1 MYAAFY
7 RHLLMVIL
15 WPVRLHVEYGRMSR
29 LVSLESGILADGL
42 GGDLAAVEVG
52 EVTDL

>member
-1 MYAAFY
+1 
-7 RHLLMVIL
+7 MVIL
-15 WPVRLHVEYGRMSR
+15 WPVRLHEEYGRMSR

-42 GGDLAAVEVG
+42 GGDLAAIEVG